1 MHDRYLKYVLVIPAA
16 LVVFVTAIYP
26 LLRSLWIS
34 VHDWRLNRSNTIGPF
49 VGLDN
54 YSWAFE
60 DEDFLNSLWVTFNF
74 TAWSVVLTVL
84 LSMGMALLLYK
95 GGWFRTTVRTLL
107 VLPFAMSPA
116 LVGVS
121 WRFMFNPEFGLFE
134 ALLSGAFPWLAGIAW
149 LSDPFWAMTVLIASD
164 VWNWAPF
171 FTMVYIGGLG
181 AIPTE
186 AQEAARIDG
195 ASEWRVFW
203 DVTLRLWMPVIMI
216 GVVLKTIF
224 SLKMFDQVY
233 MLTNGGPGNATQTL
247 AHFIYFNGFKY
258 YDMGYASAVS
268 YILVIPMIVLAFI
281 YVRMVF
287 RSL

>member
-1 MHDRYLKYVLVIPAA
+1 MQDKHLKYALVIPAA

-26 LLRSLWIS
+26 LARSLWIS
-34 VHDWRLNRSNTIGPF
+34 FHDWRLNKSSTIGPY
-49 VGLDN
+49 VGIEN
-54 YSWAFE
+54 YTWALE
-60 DEDFLNSLWVTFNF
+60 DEDFLNSVWVTLNF
-74 TAWSVVLTVL
+74 TFWSVTLTVL

-95 GGWFRTTVRTLL
+95 GGFFRTTVRTLL

-134 ALLSGAFPWLAGIAW
+134 ALLSGSLPWLADIAW
-149 LSDPFWAMTVLIASD
+149 LSDPFWANVVLIASD

-181 AIPTE
+181 AIPHE
-186 AQEAARIDG
+186 AQEAARTDG
-195 ASEWRVFW
+195 ASEWQVFR
-203 DVTLRLWMPVIMI
+203 DVTLPLWMPVIMI

-233 MLTNGGPGNATQTL
+233 MLTNGGPGNSTQTL
-247 AHFIYFNGFKY
+247 GHFIYFNGFKY

-268 YILVIPMIVLAFI
+268 YMLVIPMIVLAFI

-287 RSL
+287 RSV

>member
-1 MHDRYLKYVLVIPAA
+1 MQDKTLKYALVIPAA
-16 LVVFVTAIYP
+16 VVVFATAIYP

-34 VHDWRLNRSNTIGPF
+34 FHDWRLNKSSEIGPY
-49 VGLDN
+49 VGIEN
-54 YSWAFE
+54 YQWAFE
-60 DEDFLNSLWVTFNF
+60 DGDFYNAVWVTINF
-74 TAWSVVLTVL
+74 TFWSVALTVL
-84 LSMGMALLLYK
+84 LAMGMALLLIK
-95 GGWFRTTVRTLL
+95 GGWFRTSVRTLL

-134 ALLSGAFPWLAGIAW
+134 SLLSFIPGMEDTVWLA
-149 LSDPFWAMTVLIASD
+149 DPFWAMVVLIASD

-171 FTMVYIGGLG
+171 FCLMYIGGLG
-181 AIPTE
+181 AIPVE
-186 AQEAARIDG
+186 AQEAARTDG
-195 ASEWRVFW
+195 ASEWQVFR
-203 DVTLRLWMPVIMI
+203 DVTLPLWMPVIMI

-268 YILVIPMIVLAFI
+268 YVLVIPMIILAFI

-287 RSL
+287 RDV

>member
-1 MHDRYLKYVLVIPAA
+1 MQDKTLKYALVIPAA
-16 LVVFVTAIYP
+16 VVVFATAIYP

-34 VHDWRLNRSNTIGPF
+34 FHDWRLNKSSEIGPY
-49 VGLDN
+49 VGIEN
-54 YSWAFE
+54 YQWAFE
-60 DEDFLNSLWVTFNF
+60 DGDFYNAVWVTINF
-74 TAWSVVLTVL
+74 TFWSVALTVL
-84 LSMGMALLLYK
+84 LAMGMALLLIK
-95 GGWFRTTVRTLL
+95 GGWFRTSVRTLL

-134 ALLSGAFPWLAGIAW
+134 SLLSVIPGMQDTVWLA
-149 LSDPFWAMTVLIASD
+149 DPFWAMVVLIASD

-171 FTMVYIGGLG
+171 FCLMYIGGLG
-181 AIPTE
+181 AIPVE
-186 AQEAARIDG
+186 AQEAARTDG
-195 ASEWRVFW
+195 ASEWQVFR
-203 DVTLRLWMPVIMI
+203 DVTLPLWMPVIMI

-268 YILVIPMIVLAFI
+268 YVLVVPMIILAFI

-287 RSL
+287 RDV

>member
-1 MHDRYLKYVLVIPAA
+1 MIRAPSTSAPDVI
-16 LVVFVTAIYP
+16 
-26 LLRSLWIS
+26 
-34 VHDWRLNRSNTIGPF
+34 
-49 VGLDN
+49 
-54 YSWAFE
+54 
-60 DEDFLNSLWVTFNF
+60 
-74 TAWSVVLTVL
+74 
-84 LSMGMALLLYK
+84 K
-95 GGWFRTTVRTLL
+95 GGWFRTGVRTLL

-121 WRFMFNPEFGLFE
+121 WRFMFNPELGLFE
-134 ALLSGAFPWLAGIAW
+134 AMLSWLPGATDIVWLA
-149 LSDPFWAMTVLIASD
+149 DPFWAMVVLIASD

-171 FTMVYIGGLG
+171 FAMMYIGGLG
-181 AIPTE
+181 AIPVE

-195 ASEWRVFW
+195 ASEWLVFRT
-203 DVTLRLWMPVIMI
+203 VTLPLWMPVIMI

-247 AHFIYFNGFKY
+247 AHFIYYNGFKY

-268 YILVIPMIVLAFI
+268 YVLVVPMIILAFV

-287 RSL
+287 KEV

>member
-1 MHDRYLKYVLVIPAA
+1 MHDKSLKYALVLPAA
-16 LVVFVTAIYP
+16 VVVFATAIYP

-34 VHDWRLNRSNTIGPF
+34 FHEWRLNRSSDIGPF
-49 VGLDN
+49 VGLEN
-54 YSWAFE
+54 YQWAFE
-60 DEDFLNSLWVTFNF
+60 DGDFYNALWVTINF
-74 TAWSVVLTVL
+74 TFWSVLLTVL
-84 LSMGMALLLYK
+84 LAMGMALLLIK
-95 GGWFRTTVRTLL
+95 GGWFRTSVRVLL

-121 WRFMFNPEFGLFE
+121 WRFMFNPEFGLFDAMLGWLPGTE
-134 ALLSGAFPWLAGIAW
+134 GTIWLA
-149 LSDPFWAMTVLIASD
+149 DPFWAMVVLIASD

-171 FTMVYIGGLG
+171 FCMMYIGGLG
-181 AIPTE
+181 SIPVE
-186 AQEAARIDG
+186 AQEASRVDG
-195 ASEWRVFW
+195 ASEWRVFF
-203 DVTLRLWMPVIMI
+203 DVTLPLWMPVIMI
-216 GVVLKTIF
+216 GVILKTIF

-268 YILVIPMIVLAFI
+268 YVLVIPMVVLAFI

-287 RSL
+287 REV

>member
-1 MHDRYLKYVLVIPAA
+1 MHEKHLKYALVIPAA
-16 LVVFVTAIYP
+16 VVVFATAIYP

-34 VHDWRLNRSNTIGPF
+34 FHDWRLNKSIEIGPM
-49 VGLDN
+49 VGFDN
-54 YSWAFE
+54 YRWAFE
-60 DEDFLNSLWVTFNF
+60 DDDFYNALWVTANF
-74 TAWSVVLTVL
+74 TFWSVLLTVL
-84 LSMGMALLLYK
+84 LAMGMALLLIK
-95 GGWFRTTVRTLL
+95 GGWFRTSVRTLL

-121 WRFMFNPEFGLFE
+121 WRFMFNPEYGLFE
-134 ALLSGAFPWLAGIAW
+134 AMLSWIPGLADTVWLA
-149 LSDPFWAMTVLIASD
+149 DPFWAMVVLIASD

-171 FTMVYIGGLG
+171 FCMMYIGGLG
-181 AIPTE
+181 SIPVE
-186 AQEAARIDG
+186 AQEAARTDG
-195 ASEWRVFW
+195 ASEWQVFR
-203 DVTLRLWMPVIMI
+203 DVTLPLWMPVIMI

-268 YILVIPMIVLAFI
+268 YMLVIPMVVLAFL

-287 RSL
+287 REV

>member
-1 MHDRYLKYVLVIPAA
+1 MREKYLKYSLVLPAA
-16 LVVFVTAIYP
+16 VVVFATAIYP

-34 VHDWRLNRSNTIGPF
+34 FHEWRLNRSSEIGGY
-49 VGLDN
+49 VGWEN
-54 YSWAFE
+54 YQWAFE
-60 DEDFLNSLWVTFNF
+60 DEDFYNALWVTANF
-74 TAWSVVLTVL
+74 TFWSVLLTVL
-84 LSMGMALLLYK
+84 IAMGMALLLIK
-95 GGWFRTTVRTLL
+95 GGWFRTSVRTLL

-134 ALLSGAFPWLAGIAW
+134 AMLGWVPGMQDIVWLA
-149 LSDPFWAMTVLIASD
+149 DPFWAMVVLIASD

-171 FTMVYIGGLG
+171 FAMMYIGGMG
-181 AIPTE
+181 SIPVE

-195 ASEWRVFW
+195 SSEWQVFR
-203 DVTLRLWMPVIMI
+203 DITLPLWMPVITI
-216 GVVLKTIF
+216 GIVLKTIF

-233 MLTNGGPGNATQTL
+233 MLTNGGPGNSTQTL
-247 AHFIYFNGFKY
+247 AHFIYFNCFKY

-268 YILVIPMIVLAFI
+268 YVLVVPMVILAFV

-287 RSL
+287 KDV

>member
-1 MHDRYLKYVLVIPAA
+1 MI
-16 LVVFVTAIYP
+16 
-26 LLRSLWIS
+26 
-34 VHDWRLNRSNTIGPF
+34 
-49 VGLDN
+49 
-54 YSWAFE
+54 
-60 DEDFLNSLWVTFNF
+60 
-74 TAWSVVLTVL
+74 
-84 LSMGMALLLYK
+84 K
-95 GGWFRTTVRTLL
+95 GGWFRTSVRVLL

-121 WRFMFNPEFGLFE
+121 WRFMFNPEFGLFDT
-134 ALLSGAFPWLAGIAW
+134 LLGVLPGAQDTVWLA
-149 LSDPFWAMTVLIASD
+149 DPFWAMTVLIASD

-171 FTMVYIGGLG
+171 FTMMYIGGLG
-181 AIPTE
+181 AIPVE
-186 AQEAARIDG
+186 AQEAARTDG
-195 ASEWRVFW
+195 ASEWQVFR
-203 DVTLRLWMPVIMI
+203 DVTLPLWMPVIMI

-268 YILVIPMIVLAFI
+268 YLLVVPMVLLAFV

-287 RSL
+287 RTV